1 MRWYFDLVAAAY
13 NVFLFISLT
22 LLKDKLERLRP
33 NLIFGAKFGCY
44 NVAWFKFLVVS
55 YLYLKKLDYV

>member
-33 NLIFGAKFGCY
+33 NLIFGANFGCY
-44 NVAWFKFLVVS
+44 NVAWFKFW
-55 YLYLKKLDYV
+55 